1 MDMDYF
7 LITKMIYF
15 FIPQLFYREIFLPF
29 GIQSTQLHINY
40 WDNKDFERFENF
52 IIKHHNKIV
61 NLDYIINIADPNP
74 IQNIINF
81 IVEKLL
87 KLRDRLSNIFR
98 IWHSNFIISSIYI
111 MYLTGNTCS

>member
-15 FIPQLFYREIFLPF
+15 LYLNFFIEKYFYLLVFSLLNYILII
-29 GIQSTQLHINY
+29 GIIKT
-40 WDNKDFERFENF
+40 FERFENF
-52 IIKHHNKIV
+52 IIKHHKKIV

-81 IVEKLL
+81 
-87 KLRDRLSNIFR
+87 
-98 IWHSNFIISSIYI
+98 
-111 MYLTGNTCS
+111 